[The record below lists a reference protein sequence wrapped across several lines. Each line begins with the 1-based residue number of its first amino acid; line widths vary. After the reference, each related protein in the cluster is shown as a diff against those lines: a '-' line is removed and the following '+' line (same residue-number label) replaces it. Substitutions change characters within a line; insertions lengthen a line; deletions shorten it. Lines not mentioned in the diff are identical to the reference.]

1 MCLYDWL
8 KNGNK
13 MDTEFKNNMFIN
25 LPFFV
30 LKAVPKP
37 NSTEILFEPSREECL
52 DLLLS
57 IPRKIIK
64 AVEDIPRV
72 EQLLMK
78 GNINISDKKI

>member
-1 MCLYDWL
+1 ML
-8 KNGNK
+8 
-13 MDTEFKNNMFIN
+13 DTEYKDSMFIS

-30 LKAVPKP
+30 LKAIPNP
-37 NSTEILFEPSREECL
+37 NSVKISFEPTREECL

-72 EQLLMK
+72 EQILIK
-78 GNINISDKKI
+78 GNIL

>member
-1 MCLYDWL
+1 MDAKY
-8 KNGNK
+8 NNK
-13 MDTEFKNNMFIN
+13 MFIN

-30 LKAVPKP
+30 LKAVPIP
-37 NSTEILFEPSREECL
+37 NSTDILFEPTREESL

-78 GNINISDKKI
+78 GNCI